1 MQHLHL
7 PRLKLSR
14 IAFAVAIACTQSG
27 AWAQAAET
35 TAATSAVQ
43 LNIPAGPL
51 STTLTRI
58 GQLSGRTIIAD
69 PALISGRQAPAING
83 RISSGEAVR
92 QALAGSD
99 LTTETTPGGALSI
112 RRKSAGEISDANT
125 PENATVMPT
134 IVVSDERMSGGR
146 LAQPARQITVIEGQ
160 ELDELRA
167 ISPNSI
173 GSMLTKAVPGLS
185 DSSRSLTDYGQT
197 LRGRNALILVDG
209 IPLNTNR
216 DSSRNLVN
224 IDPARINRIEVLR
237 GSSSIYG
244 SGASGGIISVTTR
257 PPGGEP
263 VAETTISMNGSLSKL
278 SKDGLGAQV
287 QHYFSG
293 KGDVVDY
300 EVDASYRRIG
310 GSYDAHGDRIAP
322 DASQGDLFDSNTYS
336 LGGKLGFR
344 LDANQRLQLSASYL
358 RAKQNTDYAT
368 DPKIATTPLG
378 TATARAI
385 KGLNLANHN
394 EVENTLL
401 SASYEH
407 KDILG
412 SSLSALL
419 YGRDNFTRFTP
430 FDARSNVN
438 RGGNI
443 DQVMQNNKVFGGRLT
458 MDTPLGSDQKA
469 KLLWG
474 ADFIQERSNMP
485 LDVFDPAAYDA
496 SGGLVF
502 RKTGQR
508 TYLPWLTTRSM
519 GAFAQLQ
526 YKFNEQWS
534 AEGGLRYEK
543 ASASFDD
550 FQPLSQSKLPSPTT
564 IKGGKVS
571 YDAVVH
577 NAGLTFKP
585 VKGQEFYGSVSQG
598 FDLPDIGVILRNANA
613 SFNINSSQLEPVKTD
628 SYELGWRGRFGNTMA
643 TFAIFRSSSDLGGVQ
658 SFNNGLV
665 LTRTSEKINGVEAT
679 VDYYSDNEKWV
690 SGGTFTWMQGR
701 ELPAG
706 AKQDQQMTGYRIPP
720 VKVTA
725 YVQYQPNERWSNRAQ
740 FTWFASKDY
749 RLADGKTQFARADVD
764 GYYTV
769 DLVSRYKLSKK
780 DSITLGIENLFNK
793 YYLPL
798 YSQLIR
804 SGNNNS
810 RLPAT
815 GATFAISYTHR
826 W

>member
-1 MQHLHL
+1 MQHFHF

-14 IAFAVAIACTQSG
+14 IAFAVAIACTQAG
-27 AWAQAAET
+27 VWAQT
-35 TAATSAVQ
+35 VDTSASATVVQ
-43 LNIPAGPL
+43 FNIPAGPL

-58 GQLSGRTIIAD
+58 GQQSGRTIVAD
-69 PALISGRQAPAING
+69 PTLISGRQAPAING
-83 RISSGEAVR
+83 RLSSGEAVR

-99 LTTETTPGGALSI
+99 LAAESTPGGGLSI
-112 RRKSAGEISDANT
+112 RRKSADELSEAKAMDNLA
-125 PENATVMPT
+125 VMPT
-134 IVVSDERMSGGR
+134 VVVTDERMGGS

-160 ELDELRA
+160 ELNDLRA
-167 ISPNSI
+167 ISPNNI
-173 GSMLTKAVPGLS
+173 GTMLSKAVPGLS
-185 DSSRSLTDYGQT
+185 DSSRTLTDFGQT

-216 DSSRNLVN
+216 DSSRNLIN

-244 SGASGGIISVTTR
+244 SGASGGIISVSTR
-257 PPGGEP
+257 PAGGEP
-263 VAETTISMNGSLSKL
+263 IAETTILMNGALSKL
-278 SKDGLGAQV
+278 GTEGLGAQV

-344 LDANQRLQLSASYL
+344 IDANQRLQLSASYL
-358 RAKQNTDYAT
+358 RAKQKTDYAS
-368 DPKIATTPLG
+368 DPKIASTPLG

-385 KGLNLANHN
+385 KGLDLANQN

-401 SASYEH
+401 SANYEH

-412 SSLSALL
+412 SSLSMLL
-419 YGRDNFTRFTP
+419 YGRDNSTRFTP
-430 FDARSNVN
+430 FDARANVN

-458 MDTPLGSDQKA
+458 MDTPLGSEQKA

-550 FQPLSQSKLPSPTT
+550 FQPLSQSKLASPAT

-577 NAGLTFKP
+577 NAGLVFKP

-613 SFNINSSQLEPVKTD
+613 TFNINSSQLEPVKTD
-628 SYELGWRGRFGNTMA
+628 SYELGWRGRFSNTMA
-643 TFAIFRSSSDLGGVQ
+643 SFAVFRSSSDLGGVQ

-679 VDYYSDNEKWV
+679 VDYYSDDEKWV
-690 SGGTFTWMQGR
+690 SGGTLTWMQGR
-701 ELPAG
+701 EVPQG
-706 AKQDQQMTGYRIPP
+706 ASQDRQMTGYRIPP

-740 FTWFASKDY
+740 FTWFAAKDY
-749 RLADGKTQFARADVD
+749 RLADGKTLLGRADVD

-769 DLVSRYKLSKK
+769 DLVSRYKLSKN
-780 DSITLGIENLFNK
+780 DSITLGVENLFNK

-810 RLPAT
+810 RLPAP
-815 GATFAISYTHR
+815 GATFTLSYTHR

>member
-1 MQHLHL
+1 MQHFHF

-14 IAFAVAIACTQSG
+14 IAFAVAIACSQ
-27 AWAQAAET
+27 APALAQ
-35 TAATSAVQ
+35 TADVGSQALQ
-43 LNIPAGPL
+43 LDIPAGAL

-58 GQLSGRTIIAD
+58 GQQSGRTIVAD
-69 PALISGRQAPAING
+69 PALLAGRQAAAING
-83 RISSGEAVR
+83 RLSADEAIR
-92 QALAGSD
+92 QALSGSD
-99 LTTETTPGGALSI
+99 LTVETTAGGALNI
-112 RRKSAGEISDANT
+112 RRKSAAEISAA
-125 PENATVMPT
+125 ATHDSPAVMPT
-134 IVVSDERMSGGR
+134 VVVTDERMGGS

-160 ELDELRA
+160 ELDDLRA
-167 ISPNSI
+167 ISPNNI
-173 GSMLTKAVPGLS
+173 GTMLSKAVPGLS
-185 DSSRSLTDYGQT
+185 DSSRTLTDFGQT

-216 DSSRNLVN
+216 DSSRNLIN

-237 GSSSIYG
+237 GSSAIYG

-257 PPGGEP
+257 PAGGEP
-263 VAETTISMNGSLSKL
+263 IAETTILMNGALSKL
-278 SKDGLGAQV
+278 GSEGLGAQV

-344 LDANQRLQLSASYL
+344 IDANQRLQLSASYL
-358 RAKQNTDYAT
+358 RAKQNTDYAS
-368 DPKIATTPLG
+368 DPKIAGTPLG

-385 KGLNLANHN
+385 KGLDLANQN
-394 EVENTLL
+394 EVENTML
-401 SASYEH
+401 SANYEH

-412 SSLSALL
+412 SSLSMLL
-419 YGRDNFTRFTP
+419 YGRDNSTRFTP
-430 FDARSNVN
+430 FDARTNVN

-458 MDTPLGSDQKA
+458 MDTPLGSNQNA

-519 GAFAQLQ
+519 GVFAQLQ

-550 FQPLSQSKLPSPTT
+550 FQPLSQSKLASPTT

-577 NAGLTFKP
+577 NAGLVFKP

-613 SFNINSSQLEPVKTD
+613 TFNINSSQLEPVKTD
-628 SYELGWRGRFGNTMA
+628 SYELGWRGRFSNTMA
-643 TFAIFRSSSDLGGVQ
+643 SLAVFRSSSDLGGVQ

-679 VDYYSDNEKWV
+679 VDHYSDDEKWV
-690 SGGTFTWMQGR
+690 SGGTLTWMQGR
-701 ELPAG
+701 EVPQG

-740 FTWFASKDY
+740 LTWFAAKDY
-749 RLADGKTQFARADVD
+749 RLADGKTQFARADVES
-764 GYYTV
+764 YYTV
-769 DLVSRYKLSKK
+769 DLVSRYKLSKH
-780 DSITLGIENLFNK
+780 DSVTLGIENLFNK

-810 RLPAT
+810 RLPAP
-815 GATFAISYTHR
+815 GATFTVSYTHR

>member
-1 MQHLHL
+1 MQHFHF

-14 IAFAVAIACTQSG
+14 IAFAVAIASSQ
-27 AWAQAAET
+27 APALAQ
-35 TAATSAVQ
+35 TADVGSQALQ
-43 LNIPAGPL
+43 LDIPAGAL

-58 GQLSGRTIIAD
+58 GQQSGRTIVAD
-69 PALISGRQAPAING
+69 PALLAGRQAAAING
-83 RISSGEAVR
+83 RLSADEAIR

-99 LTTETTPGGALSI
+99 LTVETTAGGALNI
-112 RRKSAGEISDANT
+112 RRKSAAEISAA
-125 PENATVMPT
+125 ATHDSPAVMPT
-134 IVVSDERMSGGR
+134 VVVTDERMGGS
-146 LAQPARQITVIEGQ
+146 LAQPARQITVVEGQ
-160 ELDELRA
+160 ELDDLRA
-167 ISPNSI
+167 ISPNNI
-173 GSMLTKAVPGLS
+173 GTMLSKAVPGLS
-185 DSSRSLTDYGQT
+185 DSSRTLTDFGQT

-216 DSSRNLVN
+216 DSSRNLIN

-237 GSSSIYG
+237 GSSAIYG

-257 PPGGEP
+257 PAGGEP
-263 VAETTISMNGSLSKL
+263 IAETTILMNGALSKL
-278 SKDGLGAQV
+278 GSEGLGAQV

-344 LDANQRLQLSASYL
+344 IDANQRLQLSASYL
-358 RAKQNTDYAT
+358 RAKQNTDYAS
-368 DPKIATTPLG
+368 DPKIAGTPLG

-385 KGLNLANHN
+385 KGLDLAKQN
-394 EVENTLL
+394 EVENTML
-401 SASYEH
+401 SANYEH

-412 SSLSALL
+412 SSLSMLL
-419 YGRDNFTRFTP
+419 YGRDNSTRFTP
-430 FDARSNVN
+430 FDARTNPN

-458 MDTPLGSDQKA
+458 MDTPLGSNQNA

-485 LDVFDPAAYDA
+485 LDVFDPATYDA

-550 FQPLSQSKLPSPTT
+550 FQPLSQSKLASPTT

-577 NAGLTFKP
+577 NAGLVFKP

-613 SFNINSSQLEPVKTD
+613 TFNINSSQLEPVKTD
-628 SYELGWRGRFGNTMA
+628 SYELGWRGRFSNTMA
-643 TFAIFRSSSDLGGVQ
+643 SLAVFRSSSDLGGVQ

-679 VDYYSDNEKWV
+679 VDHYSDDEKWV
-690 SGGTFTWMQGR
+690 SGGTLTWMQGR
-701 ELPAG
+701 EVPQG
-706 AKQDQQMTGYRIPP
+706 ARQDQQMTGYRIPP

-740 FTWFASKDY
+740 LTWFAAKDY
-749 RLADGKTQFARADVD
+749 RLADGKTQFARADVES
-764 GYYTV
+764 YYTV
-769 DLVSRYKLSKK
+769 DLVSRYKLSKH
-780 DSITLGIENLFNK
+780 DSVTLGIENLFNK

-810 RLPAT
+810 RLPAP
-815 GATFAISYTHR
+815 GATFTVSYTHR

>member
-1 MQHLHL
+1 MLHLHL

-27 AWAQAAET
+27 AWAQAAEP
-35 TAATSAVQ
+35 TAATTAVE

-69 PALISGRQAPAING
+69 PGLISGRQAPAING

-92 QALAGSD
+92 QALADSD
-99 LTTETTPGGALSI
+99 LLAETTPGGALNI
-112 RRKSAGEISDANT
+112 RRKSVDEISDAKT
-125 PENATVMPT
+125 PDAAVLPTV
-134 IVVSDERMSGGR
+134 VVTDERMGGGH
-146 LAQPARQITVIEGQ
+146 LAQPTRQITVIEGQ
-160 ELDELRA
+160 ELTDLRA

-263 VAETTISMNGSLSKL
+263 VAETTISLNGSLSKL
-278 SKDGLGAQV
+278 SKDGLGTQV

-344 LDANQRLQLSASYL
+344 IDANQRLQLSASYL

-368 DPKIATTPLG
+368 DPKIAATPIG

-385 KGLNLANHN
+385 KGLDLVNQN

-430 FDARSNVN
+430 FDARANVN

-543 ASASFDD
+543 ASASFND
-550 FQPLSQSKLPSPTT
+550 FQPLSQSKLPSPAT

-577 NAGLTFKP
+577 NAGVTFKP
-585 VKGQEFYGSVSQG
+585 VKGQEFYASVSQG

-613 SFNINSSQLEPVKTD
+613 TFNINSSQLEPVKTD
-628 SYELGWRGRFGNTMA
+628 SYELGWRGRFNNTMA
-643 TFAIFRSSSDLGGVQ
+643 TLALFRSSSDLGGVQ

-701 ELPAG
+701 ELPQG

-749 RLADGKTQFARADVD
+749 RLADGKTQFARANVD

-780 DSITLGIENLFNK
+780 DSVTVGIENLFNK

-815 GATFAISYTHR
+815 GATFTLSYTHR